1 MSRRRVPAHRSIL
14 ECPFHSDEAVRA
26 VTTAQ
31 HRIPDH
37 DADGGGALRVRLQP
51 ALCPTDD
58 QFYEFCRI
66 NRELRIERGAE
77 GEVTIMPPAGWE
89 SARKNAR
96 ITYQLEAWAMQDGT
110 GAAAD
115 SSAGYML
122 PNGAVRSPDASWVS
136 NAHLAS
142 VTAEQRSRFL
152 PLCPD
157 FVIELRS
164 PADRL
169 PALQDKMAEYIA
181 NGTSLGWL
189 INPLNREV
197 SVYRPGLDVERLD
210 DPESLSGHPVM
221 TGFELRMGEVW

>member
-1 MSRRRVPAHRSIL
+1 MLDWA
-14 ECPFHSDEAVRA
+14 FHSGEAVRT

-37 DADGGGALRVRLQP
+37 DANVGGALRIRLQP

-89 SARKNAR
+89 SARRNAE
-96 ITYQLEAWAMQDGT
+96 ITAQLQAWSARDGT
-110 GAAAD
+110 GTAAD
-115 SSAGYML
+115 SSAGYVL

-136 NAHLAS
+136 NARLAT
-142 VTAEQRSRFL
+142 VTEEQRSRFL

-157 FVIELRS
+157 FVIQLRS

-169 PALQDKMAEYIA
+169 PALQDKMIEYTA
-181 NGTSLGWL
+181 NGAALGWL
-189 INPLNREV
+189 IDPVNREV
-197 SVYRPGLDVERLD
+197 FVYRPGSDEERLD
-210 DPESLSGHPVM
+210 EPESLSAHPVLVR
-221 TGFELRMGEVW
+221 FELRMGDVW

>member
-1 MSRRRVPAHRSIL
+1 ML
-14 ECPFHSDEAVRA
+14 ECAFHPGEAVRA
-26 VTTAQ
+26 VSTVQ
-31 HRIPDH
+31 HRVPDH
-37 DADGGGALRVRLQP
+37 DAIVGGVLRVRLQP

-58 QFYEFCRI
+58 QFYEFCRL
-66 NRELRIERGAE
+66 NRELRIERGSG
-77 GEVTIMPPAGWE
+77 GEVAIMPPAGWE

-110 GAAAD
+110 GTAAD
-115 SSAGYML
+115 SSAGYVL

-136 NAHLAS
+136 DARLAS

-169 PALQDKMAEYIA
+169 PALQDKMAEYMA
-181 NGTSLGWL
+181 NGASLGWL
-189 INPLNREV
+189 IDPSNREV
-197 SVYRPGLDVERLD
+197 FVYRPGLDVERLD
-210 DPESLSGHPVM
+210 QPESLSGDPLM
-221 TGFELRMGEVW
+221 TGFELRMEDVW

>member
-1 MSRRRVPAHRSIL
+1 MLDCA
-14 ECPFHSDEAVRA
+14 FHSGEAVRT

-37 DADGGGALRVRLQP
+37 DVNVGGALRIRLQP

-77 GEVTIMPPAGWE
+77 GEVTVMPPAGWE

-96 ITYQLEAWAMQDGT
+96 ITYRLEAWAMQDGT

-115 SSAGYML
+115 SSAGYVL

-136 NAHLAS
+136 NARLA
-142 VTAEQRSRFL
+142 TLTEEQRSRFL

-169 PALQDKMAEYIA
+169 PALQDKMAEYMA
-181 NGTSLGWL
+181 NGASLGWL
-189 INPLNREV
+189 IDPVNREV
-197 SVYRPGLDVERLD
+197 FVYRPGLNVERLD
-210 DPESLSGHPVM
+210 APESLSGHPVM
-221 TGFELRMGEVW
+221 TGFELRMDDVW

>member
-1 MSRRRVPAHRSIL
+1 ML
-14 ECPFHSDEAVRA
+14 ESAFHPGEAVRT
-26 VTTAQ
+26 VSTAQ
-31 HRIPDH
+31 HRMQDN
-37 DADGGGALRVRLQP
+37 DAIVGGPLRVRLQP

-58 QFYEFCRI
+58 QFYEFCRL

-115 SSAGYML
+115 SSAGYVL
-122 PNGAVRSPDASWVS
+122 PNGAVRSSDASWIS
-136 NAHLAS
+136 NTRLAS

-169 PALQDKMAEYIA
+169 PALQGKMAEYIA

-189 INPLNREV
+189 IDPLNREV
-197 SVYRPGLDVERLD
+197 FVYRPSLDVERLD
-210 DPESLSGHPVM
+210 SPESLSGHPVM
-221 TGFELRMGEVW
+221 TGFELRMGDIW

>member
-1 MSRRRVPAHRSIL
+1 ML
-14 ECPFHSDEAVRA
+14 EFWIGAGEEARA
-26 VTTAQ
+26 VSTAQ

-37 DADGGGALRVRLQP
+37 DAIVGGALRIRLQP

-89 SARKNAR
+89 SARRNEE
-96 ITYQLEAWAMQDGT
+96 ITAQLQAWATRDGT

-115 SSAGYML
+115 SSAGYVL

-136 NAHLAS
+136 NARLAS
-142 VTAEQRSRFL
+142 ITAEQRSRFL

-169 PALQDKMAEYIA
+169 PALQDKMVEYMA
-181 NGTSLGWL
+181 NGASLGWL
-189 INPLNREV
+189 IDPMNREV
-197 SVYRPGLDVERLD
+197 FVYRPGLDVERLD
-210 DPESLSGHPVM
+210 QPESLSGDPLM
-221 TGFELRMGEVW
+221 TGFELRMEDVW

>member
-1 MSRRRVPAHRSIL
+1 ML
-14 ECPFHSDEAVRA
+14 ECAFHSGEAVRA
-26 VTTAQ
+26 VSTAQ

-37 DADGGGALRVRLQP
+37 DTIVGGVLRVRLQP

-58 QFYEFCRI
+58 QFYEFCRL
-66 NRELRIERGAE
+66 NRELRIERGSG

-96 ITYQLEAWAMQDGT
+96 ITYRLEAWAIQDGT

-115 SSAGYML
+115 SSAGYVL

-136 NAHLAS
+136 NARLAS

-152 PLCPD
+152 PLCPE

-189 INPLNREV
+189 IDPMNREV
-197 SVYRPGLDVERLD
+197 FVYRPGLDVERLD
-210 DPESLSGHPVM
+210 VPESLSGRPVM

>member
-1 MSRRRVPAHRSIL
+1 M
-14 ECPFHSDEAVRA
+14 RA

-31 HRIPDH
+31 HPIPDH
-37 DADGGGALRVRLQP
+37 DPIAGGALRIRLQP
-51 ALCPTDD
+51 ALCPTED
-58 QFYEFCRI
+58 QFYEFCRL

-89 SARKNAR
+89 SARRNAV
-96 ITYQLEAWAMQDGT
+96 ITAQLQVWATRDGSGT
-110 GAAAD
+110 AAD
-115 SSAGYML
+115 SSAGYVL
-122 PNGAVRSPDASWVS
+122 PNGAVRSPDASWVN

-169 PALQDKMAEYIA
+169 PALQDKMAEHIDQRRIA
-181 NGTSLGWL
+181 RVADRPVESG
-189 INPLNREV
+189 
-197 SVYRPGLDVERLD
+197 SVRIPPRPGR
-210 DPESLSGHPVM
+210 GAA
-221 TGFELRMGEVW
+221 

>member
-1 MSRRRVPAHRSIL
+1 ML
-14 ECPFHSDEAVRA
+14 EFLIGAGEEARA
-26 VTTAQ
+26 VATAQ

-37 DADGGGALRVRLQP
+37 DAIVGGALRIRLQP

-89 SARKNAR
+89 SARRNAE
-96 ITYQLEAWAMQDGT
+96 ITAQLQAWATRDGT

-115 SSAGYML
+115 SSAGYVL

-136 NAHLAS
+136 NARLES
-142 VTAEQRSRFL
+142 VTAEQRARFL

-169 PALQDKMAEYIA
+169 PALQDKMAEYMA
-181 NGTSLGWL
+181 NGASLGWL
-189 INPLNREV
+189 IDPLNREV
-197 SVYRPGLDVERLD
+197 FVYRPGLDVERLD
-210 DPESLSGHPVM
+210 QPENLSGHPVV
-221 TGFELRMGEVW
+221 TGFELRMRGIW